1 MLQPTGLTSP
11 INSPLDHAA
20 GLHGSAEVVL
30 EDVEAVRGRNLYLRP
45 TLDESL
51 LLFVVVCRCQVV
63 VCVVFQSC
71 SSDELFQDTFFTLE
85 TNALCLL

>member
-45 TLDESL
+45 TLVESL
-51 LLFVVVCRCQVV
+51 LLLL
-63 VCVVFQSC
+63 CVGVKSLCVWSFSPARQTSLSKIP
-71 SSDELFQDTFFTLE
+71 SSH
-85 TNALCLL
+85 